1 MVSFDDLIP
10 QQNKNPLQGKTFATL
25 TDEDRAKIRA
35 GIDPQARLVL
45 EQALGGATFN
55 LADEVYNRLG
65 ALGAYG
71 YQALTD
77 MPTQSQDPRLYGVNL
92 GAFGRGANSLQELTN
107 LASQET
113 NKRLAEQLLEQPVLS
128 IGSNIAGALLT
139 GGAGVATKGGKALVN
154 SLRSGN
160 LAMRVGKASLLGA
173 ASGGLAGAGAGSG
186 AEDRLER
193 AGNAAVVG
201 GVVGG
206 AIPVV
211 GSVANS
217 AIKGAKNAGIG
228 MGARGRDALAES
240 GAELKDAV
248 SSSYKKVDEAG
259 AVINPEA
266 ANELLT
272 GIKSN
277 LAKIELIP
285 ELNPKTLGV
294 VRYIEDAA
302 SKAPLKV
309 TQIDQYRRLL
319 SGIKDEDSVAASAAR
334 KGIDD
339 FLSALDETKLSG
351 GDANVGKY
359 LLDARAAA
367 SQNFRFSKVAEILT
381 RADGD
386 PNKIKSGLTAL
397 LNKKGATA
405 GWSADEVA
413 ALREAASSSTPEKLL
428 KMGGKFGID
437 LGTSLTTGNTV
448 APLVGALAGGVG
460 GGVGT
465 AGVVPILGTAA
476 RYGQKLAARGKA
488 EKLLQT
494 IEGVAEK
501 GGLPSLI
508 GSRNAGQLALP
519 AGSLAT
525 IPERQPTQIRVNP
538 NQPNPYGKELP
549 AVNLPRLDFNDLI
562 PPQPPQQQQFAPQSS
577 LQERIK
583 NAESSGNP
591 NAKNPRTSASGL
603 YQFTDGTWRSVVDKF
618 GRRSGIKYSDKNS
631 PQAQEQMMAAL
642 LQDNARIL
650 QNKGIEANDANLYFA
665 HFMGAP
671 AASKAIS
678 MLGKNAI
685 AARSFPEAAKKNPEV
700 FFDGRRPRTVD
711 EVYQII
717 TSKVV

>member
-10 QQNKNPLQGKTFATL
+10 KQTKALPSRGRTALEQGLQGS
-25 TDEDRAKIRA
+25 
-35 GIDPQARLVL
+35 
-45 EQALGGATFN
+45 TFN
-55 LADEVYNRLG
+55 LADEAYNRLG

-77 MPTQSQDPRLYGVNL
+77 MPTESQDSRVGGVNL
-92 GAFGRGANSLQELTN
+92 GAVGRGINSLQELTDV
-107 LASQET
+107 ASNDT
-113 NKRLAEQLLEQPVLS
+113 GKRLAEQLQERPALS

-139 GGAGVATKGGKALVN
+139 GGAGATTKGGTAIAN
-154 SLRSGN
+154 SLRSGG
-160 LAMRVGKASLLGA
+160 LAARTGKAGLLGA
-173 ASGGLAGAGAGSG
+173 ASGAAAGFGAGSG
-186 AEDRLER
+186 LEDRLEKS
-193 AGNAAVVG
+193 GDSAVVG
-201 GVVGG
+201 GLVGG

-217 AIKGAKNAGIG
+217 AVKGAKNAGMG
-228 MGARGRDALAES
+228 MGARGRDELVES
-240 GAELKDAV
+240 GKELKDAV
-248 SSSYKKVDEAG
+248 SAAYKKVDEAG

-266 ANELLT
+266 ANELVS

-277 LAKIELIP
+277 LAQIELIP

-294 VRYIEDAA
+294 VRYIEEAA

-359 LLDARAAA
+359 LTDARAAA
-367 SQNFRFSKVAEILT
+367 FQNFRFSKVAEILT

-386 PNKIKSGLTAL
+386 PNKIKSGLTTL

-405 GWSADEVA
+405 GWSPDEVA

-465 AGVVPILGTAA
+465 AGVVPVAGTAA

-494 IEGVAEK
+494 IEGVAPK
-501 GGLPSLI
+501 GGLPAVINAPRGSAPAI
-508 GSRNAGQLALP
+508 G
-519 AGSLAT
+519 AGSAMAT
-525 IPERQPTQIRVNP
+525 EKQPTKITVNP
-538 NQPNPYGKELP
+538 NGENPYKELP
-549 AVNLPRLDFNDLI
+549 QVNLPQLDFNDLI
-562 PPQPPQQQQFAPQSS
+562 PQQGASNG
-577 LQERIK
+577 LMENIK
-583 NAESSGNP
+583 QAESNGNP
-591 NAKNPRTSASGL
+591 NAKNPNSTASGTF
-603 YQFTDGTWRSVVDKF
+603 QFTDPTWKSAVDKW
-618 GRRSGIKYSDKNS
+618 GRRHGIKYSDKAN
-631 PQAQEQMMAAL
+631 PEAQAL
-642 LQDNARIL
+642 LADYLTKDNAHIL
-650 QNKGIEANDANLYFA
+650 QNKGIEPSDGNLYFA

-671 AASKAIS
+671 AASKAIQ
-678 MLGKNAI
+678 MLGKNAV
-685 AARSFPEAAKKNPEV
+685 AARSFPDAAKANPTV
-700 FFDGRRPRTVD
+700 FFDGKRPRTID
-711 EVYQII
+711 EVYELI

>member
-10 QQNKNPLQGKTFATL
+10 KQTKALPSRRRTG
-25 TDEDRAKIRA
+25 
-35 GIDPQARLVL
+35 L
-45 EQALGGATFN
+45 EQGLQGATFN
-55 LADEVYNRLG
+55 LADEAYNRLG

-77 MPTQSQDPRLYGVNL
+77 MPTESQDPRVAGVNL
-92 GAFGRGANSLQELTN
+92 GAVGRGINSLQELTDV
-107 LASQET
+107 ASQDT
-113 NKRLAEQLLEQPVLS
+113 NKRLAEQLQERPALS

-139 GGAGVATKGGKALVN
+139 GGAGATTKSGTAIAN
-154 SLRSGN
+154 SLRGGN
-160 LAMRVGKASLLGA
+160 VAARAGKAGLLGA
-173 ASGGLAGAGAGSG
+173 ASGAAAGFGAGSG
-186 AEDRLER
+186 LEDRLDKS
-193 AGNAAVVG
+193 GDSAVAG

-211 GSVANS
+211 GAVANS
-217 AIKGAKNAGIG
+217 AIKGAKNAGMG
-228 MGARGRDALAES
+228 MGARGREGLAES

-248 SSSYKKVDEAG
+248 SAAYKKVDEAG
-259 AVINPEA
+259 AVINPDA
-266 ANELLT
+266 ANELLN

-277 LAKIELIP
+277 LSHIELIP

-294 VRYIEDAA
+294 VRYIEEAA

-351 GDANVGKY
+351 GDANVGEY
-359 LLDARAAA
+359 LLDARSAA

-465 AGVVPILGTAA
+465 AGIVPIAGTAA

-494 IEGVAEK
+494 IEGVAPK
-501 GGLPSLI
+501 SGLPSVINAPRGTAPAI
-508 GSRNAGQLALP
+508 GIG
-519 AGSLAT
+519 GSLAT
-525 IPERQPTQIRVNP
+525 ERQPAQITVNP
-538 NQPNPYGKELP
+538 NQPNPYGQELP
-549 AVNLPRLDFNDLI
+549 RVDLPKLDFNDLI
-562 PPQPPQQQQFAPQSS
+562 PQMQNSGSLGQPVAPQS
-577 LQERIK
+577 LKQRIGG
-583 NAESSGNP
+583 AESNNNP
-591 NAKNPRTSASGL
+591 NAANPNSTATGI
-603 YQFTDGTWRSVVDKF
+603 YQFTDPTWKSAVDKW
-618 GRRSGIKYSDKNS
+618 GRKYGIKYSDKND
-631 PQAQEQMMAAL
+631 PQKQSMLMDYL

-650 QNKGIEANDANLYFA
+650 QNKGIEPSDANLYFA

-671 AASKAIS
+671 AASKAIQ
-678 MLGKNAI
+678 MLGKKAV
-685 AARSFPEAAKKNPEV
+685 AARSFPKAAEANPTV
-700 FFDGRRPRTVD
+700 FYETDANGKPIYSRPRTVD
-711 EVYQII
+711 GVYELI